1 MASGVTFWQLPE
13 EEEVF
18 FRYLMQKDSVQAFP
32 LMEAVADP
40 RLIRAAPIE
49 QLLGRNS
56 DMRLYITPQE
66 YADHPKIFAFEPT
79 GPGEP
84 VRYTLAMDFPAL
96 LYTPGSLKDGQ
107 LSQSNAS
114 ATTCYVDAEAKVV

>member
-32 LMEAVADP
+32 LREAVADP

-49 QLLGRNS
+49 QFLGRKS
-56 DMRLYITPQE
+56 DIRLYITPQE
-66 YADHPKIFAFEPT
+66 YGSCPIRLAGSPAAFYGNGSWT
-79 GPGEP
+79 
-84 VRYTLAMDFPAL
+84 
-96 LYTPGSLKDGQ
+96 TPFSGRPRL
-107 LSQSNAS
+107 
-114 ATTCYVDAEAKVV
+114 